1 MITEVAVTTAAITEA
16 AVTTGGI
23 TAFADWIGSLG
34 GLADIL
40 VALGSSGLLVVLY
53 KVAGVLRY
61 LRSSDFEKHAL
72 NTVEVLIDKHSKN
85 PELIKSLAKS
95 AGEIEAVQ
103 NLLGEASNF
112 KNDLLLELE
121 GRRLDVIGKI
131 KSGLFEGDD
140 LTALH
145 EYLAKLETK
154 LNETVK

>member
-1 MITEVAVTTAAITEA
+1 MITEVAVTTEAAITA
-16 AVTTGGI
+16 GGI

-34 GLADIL
+34 GLADVL

-53 KVAGVLRY
+53 KVSGLLKY
-61 LRSSDFEKHAL
+61 LRSNDFEKHAL

-103 NLLGEASNF
+103 NLIGEAQTF
-112 KNDLLLELE
+112 KNDVLLELE
-121 GRRLDVIGKI
+121 GRRLDIIGKI

-145 EYLAKLETK
+145 EYLAKLDTK

>member
-16 AVTTGGI
+16 AVSGSGI
-23 TAFADWIGSLG
+23 VAIADWLSGLG
-34 GLADIL
+34 GLADVL

-53 KVAGVLRY
+53 KVAGLLKY

-72 NTVEVLIDKHSKN
+72 NTVEVLIDKHAKN

-95 AGEIEAVQ
+95 AGEIEQVQ
-103 NLLGEASNF
+103 KLLGEAQTF
-112 KNDLLLELE
+112 KNDMLLELE
-121 GRRLDVIGKI
+121 GRRLDVIAKI

-145 EYLAKLETK
+145 EYLAKLESK